1 MSRIS
6 KSEPCHVHY
15 AGWVKFLFEIYMNA
29 WIYLS
34 PRSPRASGRVSFPVV
49 ALLWNGVAWSLKA
62 PHMRPPNKSAWCT
75 SRTMDGGRG
84 KGNDLA
90 SLLVGPEQSLQ
101 SGVPGWG
108 FNRPSL
114 CIRCAS
120 CDEPLKGGSSSGAQ
134 VLEGVRPLKKRLAS
148 QWLQWDCAAPLSL
161 ALVGWSKMCRAQ
173 GPAMWRGNSC
183 RVTFGCTHTHIQ
195 GKVVWMCVRANSGV
209 SCGWLAQIKVWV
221 CVTDGSNNDQ
231 IALVMETAQ
240 FVMAS

>member
-84 KGNDLA
+84 TGNDLA
-90 SLLVGPEQSLQ
+90 SLLEGPEQSLQ

-120 CDEPLKGGSSSGAQ
+120 CDEPLKGGSSSGWEIAI
-134 VLEGVRPLKKRLAS
+134 
-148 QWLQWDCAAPLSL
+148 
-161 ALVGWSKMCRAQ
+161 ALHRC
-173 GPAMWRGNSC
+173 WRG
-183 RVTFGCTHTHIQ
+183 FGLSKRDLQ
-195 GKVVWMCVRANSGV
+195 VSGFN
-209 SCGWLAQIKVWV
+209 G
-221 CVTDGSNNDQ
+221 
-231 IALVMETAQ
+231 IALLHSALL
-240 FVMAS
+240 